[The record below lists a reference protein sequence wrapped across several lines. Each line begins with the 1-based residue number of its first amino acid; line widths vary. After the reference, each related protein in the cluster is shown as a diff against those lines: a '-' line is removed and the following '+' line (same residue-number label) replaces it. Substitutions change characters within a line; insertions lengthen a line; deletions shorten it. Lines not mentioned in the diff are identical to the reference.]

1 MQKVDYSERE
11 CIILY
16 NYIPR
21 LIEKYAILVNISEQY
36 YQSSNRELLLT
47 ESQQGKYWVINSDH
61 DDHDIYWLFP
71 VTKLNGRIN
80 PHENEIFNLLF
91 NCQNFSNVNSL
102 QFTLKKPAQVYL
114 SSSGEGWILQKTG
127 ILDFSNSSLL
137 EVAEDNGKTIENKL
151 SVESH
156 TQNETTNIVPSNI
169 VPSVSKSEFQQYIEQ
184 SQGEIEQLNNQLNYQ
199 IQQLITSQQQLKE
212 EIKLLNDKYNA
223 LDSKLVNIESANSQS
238 SENNSQVSSEEKV
251 QETVQEI
258 TKQTSTPVNSAVHL
272 SPQEIQIVEMYNSNQ
287 FIAIAQRANT
297 VSETNY
303 SIENRSQGK
312 NEAVV
317 LEIQPKGYY
326 WLCVTRDQL
335 YVMPIKYLTI
345 NQTTVASLRVIFEYQ
360 GKETSK
366 FKLIKPAKVVMIE
379 NTKTWQLTEKGI
391 IQFE

>member
-1 MQKVDYSERE
+1 MEKVDYSEKE

-91 NCQNFSNVNSL
+91 NCQNFSNINSL

-114 SSSGEGWILQKTG
+114 NSSGEGWILDKPG

-151 SVESH
+151 LVESH
-156 TQNETTNIVPSNI
+156 PQNETTNI
-169 VPSVSKSEFQQYIEQ
+169 VPSVSKSEFQQYVQQ
-184 SQGEIEQLNNQLNYQ
+184 SQEEINQLNNQLNYQ
-199 IQQLITSQQQLKE
+199 IQQLITTQQQLKE
-212 EIKLLNDKYNA
+212 EIKVLNDKYNA
-223 LDSKLVNIESANSQS
+223 LDSKLVNIESANFRC
-238 SENNSQVSSEEKV
+238 SENNSQVSSGEKV

-258 TKQTSTPVNSAVHL
+258 TKQTSPSVNSTVHL
-272 SPQEIQIVEMYNSNQ
+272 SPQEIQIVEVYNSNQ

-297 VSETNY
+297 VAETNY

-317 LEIQPKGYY
+317 LEIKPKGYY

-335 YVMPIKYLTI
+335 YIMPIKYLTI